1 VSFLQR
7 LVRGKGREFLPSALF
22 RKAFP
27 CRIKTPYNF
36 LVNFEQS
43 VAYLSGLLQ
52 FGIRLDRERFVELLR
67 RVGNPHQQLRC
78 IHVAGTN
85 GKGSTT
91 TFIASILQAAGYS
104 VGAYLSP
111 YVFDLRERIQMNG
124 AMIPKADFARWV
136 ETLRTPI
143 EEIAAGTEL
152 GSTTEF
158 ELKTAVAFCWLAEQQ
173 VDFAVVEVGI
183 GGRLDATNII
193 PPPLVGVITSIGL
206 DHQSLLG
213 DTLAKIAGEKAGIIK
228 QGTLACITAV
238 PPGEALDVIAG
249 KSAAEGVPLR
259 TVGPADAVS
268 FPLALRGPFQRTN
281 AAVACAAV
289 RVLQE
294 NGTAVIPESAIL
306 DGLAQAV
313 LPGRFQT
320 TLPGDPALVLDV
332 AHNEDG
338 ARVLV
343 EALRSDFPRRRC
355 RFVVGMS
362 RNHDPELFLRELAP
376 LAGGGKIVVTAPRFR
391 PKPVEEIAEAA
402 RAVGLEPQII
412 EPTSAA
418 IVRTWEEAEPGDVVV
433 VTGSFYVVGETPP
446 ELRGADGGK

>member
-1 VSFLQR
+1 M
-7 LVRGKGREFLPSALF
+7 
-22 RKAFP
+22 
-27 CRIKTPYNF
+27 TY
-36 LVNFEQS
+36 EQS

-67 RVGNPHQQLRC
+67 RVGNPHQNLRC

-91 TFIASILQAAGYS
+91 TFIASILRSAGYS

-143 EEIAAGTEL
+143 EEIAAETEL

-173 VDFAVVEVGI
+173 VDFAVIEVGI
-183 GGRLDATNII
+183 GGRLDATNVI
-193 PPPLVGVITSIGL
+193 PPPLVAVVTSIGY
-206 DHQSLLG
+206 DHQALLG

-228 QGTLACITAV
+228 PGTLACITAV
-238 PPGEALDVIAG
+238 PPGEALDAIAA
-249 KSAAEGVPLR
+249 KAEQENVPLR
-259 TVGPADAVS
+259 TIGATDAVTW
-268 FPLALRGPFQRTN
+268 PLALHGPFQRIN
-281 AAVACAAV
+281 AAVACDAV
-289 RVLQE
+289 RVLGE
-294 NGTAVIPESAIL
+294 NGAAVVPEAAVR
-306 DGLAQAV
+306 DGLAQAS

-343 EALRSDFPRRRC
+343 EALRSEFPNRRY

-376 LAGGGKIVVTAPRFR
+376 LAEGGRIVVTAPRFR
-391 PKPVEEIAEAA
+391 PKPVEEIAAAA
-402 RAVGLEPQII
+402 RAVGLAPQII

-418 IVRTWEEAEPGDVVV
+418 IVRTWQEAAAGDVVV

-446 ELRGADGGK
+446 ELRGTDGGK

>member
-1 VSFLQR
+1 V
-7 LVRGKGREFLPSALF
+7 
-22 RKAFP
+22 
-27 CRIKTPYNF
+27 TY
-36 LVNFEQS
+36 EQS

-67 RVGNPHQQLRC
+67 RAGNPHQRLCC

-91 TFIASILQAAGYS
+91 TFIASILRTAGYK

-136 ETLRTPI
+136 EILRTPI
-143 EEIAAGTEL
+143 EAIAEETEL

-173 VDFAVVEVGI
+173 VDFAVIEVGI

-193 PPPLVGVITSIGL
+193 PPPLVSVVTSIGF

-228 QGTLACITAV
+228 SGTLACITAV
-238 PPGEALDVIAG
+238 PPGEALDVIAA
-249 KSAAEGVPLR
+249 KAEAELVPLR
-259 TVGPADAVS
+259 TVGPEKAVS
-268 FPLALRGPFQRTN
+268 SPLTLRGPFQRMN
-281 AAVACAAV
+281 AAVAQAAIQ
-289 RVLQE
+289 VLRE
-294 NGTAVIPESAIL
+294 NGVAEVSDTMIR
-306 DGLAQAV
+306 DGLTKAT

-320 TLPGDPALVLDV
+320 VLPGNPALVLDV

-343 EALRSDFPRRRC
+343 EALRAEFPGRNY

-362 RNHDPELFLRELAP
+362 RNHDPKPFLQELAS
-376 LAGGGKIVVTAPRFR
+376 LITDGKIVVTAPRFR
-391 PKPVEEIAEAA
+391 PKPAEEVAEAA
-402 RAVGLEPQII
+402 RTLGLTPQTV
-412 EPTSAA
+412 EPTSSA
-418 IVRTWEEAEPGDVVV
+418 IVRTWEEAKSGDVVI

-446 ELRGADGGK
+446 ELRGADEGK

>member
-1 VSFLQR
+1 
-7 LVRGKGREFLPSALF
+7 
-22 RKAFP
+22 
-27 CRIKTPYNF
+27 
-36 LVNFEQS
+36 
-43 VAYLSGLLQ
+43 
-52 FGIRLDRERFVELLR
+52 
-67 RVGNPHQQLRC
+67 
-78 IHVAGTN
+78 
-85 GKGSTT
+85 
-91 TFIASILQAAGYS
+91 
-104 VGAYLSP
+104 
-111 YVFDLRERIQMNG
+111 
-124 AMIPKADFARWV
+124 V

-143 EEIAAGTEL
+143 EEIAAETEL

-173 VDFAVVEVGI
+173 VDFAVIEVGI
-183 GGRLDATNII
+183 GGRLDATNVI
-193 PPPLVGVITSIGL
+193 PPPLVAVITSIGY

-228 QGTLACITAV
+228 SGTLACITAV
-238 PPGEALDVIAG
+238 PPGEALEAITA
-249 KSAAEGVPLR
+249 KAEEQSVPLR
-259 TVGPADAVS
+259 RVGTADAIS
-268 FPLALRGPFQRTN
+268 YPLSLKGPFQRVN

-289 RVLQE
+289 QVLQE
-294 NGTAVIPESAIL
+294 TGAAVVPESAICE
-306 DGLAQAV
+306 GLAQAT

-343 EALRSDFPRRRC
+343 EALRSDFPGRRY

-362 RNHDPELFLRELAP
+362 RNHDPELFLRELVP
-376 LAGGGKIVVTAPRFR
+376 LAEGGKIVVTAPRFR
-391 PKPVEEIAEAA
+391 PKTVEEVAEAA
-402 RAVGLEPQII
+402 RRVGLEPQIV

-418 IVRTWEEAEPGDVVV
+418 IVRAWEVAEPGDVVV